1 MDKKQVVTIN
11 TMHTCPMTTGNTPH
25 VGGPIIGP
33 GCSTATLNGIPIA
46 LQGDKCICA
55 AGGQDVILQGCPT
68 ATINGVPIA
77 LQGSPTAHGGT
88 IPAGVPGAVIIS
100 KNTSVLE
107 AGAEGEPAVYNL
119 QWKKEDLIV
128 QETKVEKV
136 VTLVADTRNISDGE
150 EVVIKVHTK
159 EPDGGSTVVA
169 ELKGIVENNQVK
181 VDWKVEEQQEPTEP
195 SADCTVR
202 FVLGK
207 NENNN
212 FGFDSYEVSKK
223 GCKDKEKL
231 KSAYKKLEPFRE
243 EYLMPWISLG
253 KGETIFLKQKIKG
266 KYKEITFK
274 EPKSYFTFEP
284 ATITPK
290 TEQVKIT
297 CNDTITEK
305 EYKVEVLADGKVAG
319 GLMFVGNSVKHI
331 IVRPVFVLES
341 KNEGQKKEL
350 KDIAGKE
357 KLEKYFKK
365 AFAPSLIK
373 TDVKE
378 PYKLSLS
385 ENDYIHP
392 DKALNYIKGIRACFN
407 IKNGIEIENP
417 TDDKREELIKNLNQ
431 LFILSKIE
439 NKIET
444 INEIVLFLTNFQC
457 TGDKSAK
464 EVPDSYNGFTYG
476 KSVIMMFLANKNVFP
491 NVEIPHEVMHALDL
505 EHTFDSKEVYH
516 FTKGATKNY
525 MDYDNKKKYTFKW
538 QWEKMRNSKWIIV
551 PLLFLL
557 FVLNACSSYKNID
570 CNYNYNIREEEKK
583 VDTLSSDF
591 KWYTEKKINNDAV
604 WYEKPLIASKVK
616 RFTKYIEKDTLGIE
630 MNTLIEYDLEGNI
643 KSVRSSIPYIPV
655 GREFIFDDQGN
666 IKEVINHDEGWKI
679 CAFQ

>member
-1 MDKKQVVTIN
+1 MNEQILKDYSITSDEEVIELQLNKPFKKGVKKTVSKFTLSIGKIGYEKTLSLKIKREEKCVVTFSLDE
-11 TMHTCPMTTGNTPH
+11 T
-25 VGGPIIGP
+25 
-33 GCSTATLNGIPIA
+33 
-46 LQGDKCICA
+46 
-55 AGGQDVILQGCPT
+55 QD
-68 ATINGVPIA
+68 
-77 LQGSPTAHGGT
+77 
-88 IPAGVPGAVIIS
+88 
-100 KNTSVLE
+100 
-107 AGAEGEPAVYNL
+107 NL
-119 QWKKEDLIV
+119 
-128 QETKVEKV
+128 
-136 VTLVADTRNISDGE
+136 
-150 EVVIKVHTK
+150 
-159 EPDGGSTVVA
+159 
-169 ELKGIVENNQVK
+169 
-181 VDWKVEEQQEPTEP
+181 
-195 SADCTVR
+195 
-202 FVLGK
+202 
-207 NENNN
+207 
-212 FGFDSYEVSKK
+212 FGFDSYEISKVGCESKK
-223 GCKDKEKL
+223 KLQKVYREVEEIKDDKKEE
-231 KSAYKKLEPFRE
+231 KKFLVCGK
-243 EYLMPWISLG
+243 EYLRPWISLG
-253 KGETIFLKQKIKG
+253 KGAEAILKVEVKTKG
-266 KYKEITFK
+266 NFNNITFSNS
-274 EPKSYFTFEP
+274 EGHFTF
-284 ATITPK
+284 TPSTLK
-290 TEQVKIT
+290 EGIQDVKIT
-297 CNDTITEK
+297 CNTLLSKNYE
-305 EYKVEVLADGKVAG
+305 VNVLADGEIAG
-319 GLMFVGNSVKHI
+319 GLLFVENSVKQI
-331 IVRPVFVLES
+331 IIRPVFVLES
-341 KNEGQKKEL
+341 KNEEQKKEL

-357 KLEKYFKK
+357 KLEKYLKK
-365 AFAPSLIK
+365 AFVPSLIEAE
-373 TDVKE
+373 VKN
-378 PYKLSLS
+378 PYELSLS
-385 ENDYIHP
+385 EKDYIHP

-407 IKNGIEIENP
+407 IKNGIEIKNP

-444 INEIVLFLTNFQC
+444 INEIILFLTNFQC

-666 IKEVINHDEGWKI
+666 IKEVINHDEGWNI
-679 CAFQ
+679 CAFQALFIAKRYAGNNYDKEEPLWRVYRDKYKGKKAWLAMYKNRHYKWVYLYINSNTGKIMRKSNKEL